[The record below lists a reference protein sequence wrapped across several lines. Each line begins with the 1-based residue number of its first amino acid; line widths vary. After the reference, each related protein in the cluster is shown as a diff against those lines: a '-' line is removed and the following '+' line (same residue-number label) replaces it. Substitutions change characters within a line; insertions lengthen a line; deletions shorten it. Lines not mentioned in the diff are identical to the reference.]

1 MDKKKYFEVISTLLE
16 KNIDFFLMEIVVF
29 FQERV
34 EINLNNTFG
43 YKLISKDKNAR
54 LGKLFTAHGEVDTP
68 IFMPVGTAATV
79 KAMHLRD
86 VELSGAQIIL
96 SNTYH
101 LMLRPGHENIKKMG
115 GVRKFMGWKKPLLTD
130 SGGFQIMSL
139 GKLRKVEEE
148 GVTFKSHLDGSKYFL
163 SPKISTE
170 IQNALDATITM
181 QLDECIPYPASYEE
195 AERAMKL
202 SLDWA
207 LKSREAFEERSGY
220 GQFGIVQGSIYP
232 ELRQQSAKDLIKLG
246 FNGYAIGGL
255 AVGEG
260 QKLMFETLDNTTVYM
275 EDLKPRYLMGVGKP
289 DDIIGAVKRGVD
301 MFDCV
306 LPTRSGRTGQAFTSK
321 GQVNIKNSRHNLDIR
336 PLDNSCSCYTCKN
349 YTRAYLHHLFKAQ
362 EILGLMLLSWH
373 NIHFYLDLM
382 KNIRESIK
390 NKNFQTYEHYFLENY
405 YSGDVEPL

>member
-1 MDKKKYFEVISTLLE
+1 
-16 KNIDFFLMEIVVF
+16 
-29 FQERV
+29 
-34 EINLNNTFG
+34 
-43 YKLISKDKNAR
+43 
-54 LGKLFTAHGEVDTP
+54 
-68 IFMPVGTAATV
+68 
-79 KAMHLRD
+79 
-86 VELSGAQIIL
+86 
-96 SNTYH
+96 
-101 LMLRPGHENIKKMG
+101 
-115 GVRKFMGWKKPLLTD
+115 
-130 SGGFQIMSL
+130 MSL

-163 SPKISTE
+163 SPKISTD

-207 LKSREAFEERSGY
+207 LKSREAFEIRNGY
-220 GQFGIVQGSIYP
+220 GQFGIVQGSIYSD
-232 ELRQQSAKDLIKLG
+232 LRQQSAKDLSKLD
-246 FNGYAIGGL
+246 FDGYAIGGL

-260 QKLMFETLDNTTVYM
+260 QKLMFETLDNTTIHMQVN
-275 EDLKPRYLMGVGKP
+275 KPRYLMGVGKP

-306 LPTRSGRTGQAFTSK
+306 LPTRSGRTGQAFTSR

-336 PLDNSCSCYTCKN
+336 PLDSSCSCYTCKN

-382 KNIRESIK
+382 KNIREAIRDQS
-390 NKNFQTYEHYFLENY
+390 FETYEHYFLENY
-405 YSGDVEPL
+405 YSGDIDPL